1 MENNKGRFWALL
13 PLISF
18 ILIYLVTSLVLNDFY
33 KMPILVAFLFSA
45 IIGFAM
51 YPKISFHHKTEE
63 FSKGAGDSGIMLMI
77 LIFLLAGAFAELSK
91 SIGAVQATINFALSY
106 VSPSLLIA
114 GLFLTACFISLSLGT
129 SVGTIVALAP
139 IASGINDSIP
149 GTLAINLAAVVGGAM
164 FGDNLSMIS
173 DTTIAATRTQN
184 VEMRAKF
191 KVNFWIALPAA
202 VVTFLL
208 YAFTNDLPDSS
219 SGVYNY
225 SFIYIVPYLFIFIAA
240 LLGMSVIWVLIAGI
254 ILALG
259 IGFFSAHMSIW
270 EMINSINAGMAGMFE
285 LSLICI
291 VIGGIVGLIRHYG
304 GIDYIL
310 HHISRKIS
318 SARGGELGIASLTAL
333 VNAALANN
341 TITILIVGPLAKT
354 IADKNNIDPRRSA
367 SILDTIS
374 CFVQGFLPY
383 GAQMLAAMAIAGSRI
398 SPLDIMK
405 ELYYPYLL
413 GISTIVFILIGNRKI
428 VEQPLAK

>member
-1 MENNKGRFWALL
+1 MEIQKGKFWALL

-18 ILIYLVTSLVLNDFY
+18 IIIYLVTSLVLNDFY

-45 IIGFAM
+45 IIGFIL
-51 YPKISFHHKTEE
+51 YPKISFAHKTEE
-63 FSKGAGDSGIMLMI
+63 FSKGAGDPGIMLMI

-91 SIGAVQATINFALSY
+91 SIGAVEATINFALSY
-106 VSPSLLIA
+106 ISPSLLIA
-114 GLFLTACFISLSLGT
+114 GLFMTACFISLSLGT
-129 SVGTIVALAP
+129 SVGTVVALAP
-139 IASGINDSIP
+139 IASGINDSLP

-202 VVTFLL
+202 VITFLL
-208 YAFTNDLPDSS
+208 YAFTNDLPESS
-219 SGVYNY
+219 TGQYDY
-225 SFIYIVPYLFIFIAA
+225 SVIYIVPYLFIFVAA
-240 LLGMSVIWVLIAGI
+240 LLGMNVIWVLIAGI
-254 ILALG
+254 LLALL
-259 IGFFSAHMSIW
+259 IGFFSAHIGIW
-270 EMINSINAGMAGMFE
+270 EMISSINSGMASMFE

-291 VIGGIVGLIRHYG
+291 VIGGIVGLIRYNG
-304 GIDYIL
+304 GIDFIL
-310 HHISRKIS
+310 NHISRKIR
-318 SARGGELGIASLTAL
+318 SARGGEFGIASLTAL

-354 IADKNNIDPRRSA
+354 IADKNGIDPRRSA

-398 SPLDIMK
+398 SPFDIMK

-413 GISTIVFILIGNRKI
+413 GICTIVFILIGQRKDY
-428 VEQPLAK
+428 QKQD